1 MKLSK
6 SINASLHQSPLGT
19 LSSSRAKTNRFKISE
34 NLQVTKTEKT
44 KNSNNSNHSFLRRI
58 GTRLKHKDQDVPP
71 ELAAKVVKS
80 YILPMFENETRN
92 KFNLQRTE
100 AFGHKH
106 QFSADGTTVYSELK
120 LSEKLSKELLNL
132 ESQLIS
138 LDQQVKDNTQEKE
151 KITQENQKLELDLL
165 NSQTNVLFLTNENT
179 RLQREL
185 IGFKLSLGQIST
197 QLKKYKSLYE
207 ETRTSNEK
215 ITKQL
220 QDQKATNDIR

>member
-6 SINASLHQSPLGT
+6 SINVSLHQSPLGT
-19 LSSSRAKTNRFKISE
+19 LSSSRARTNRLKISE
-34 NLQVTKTEKT
+34 NPQITKTERT
-44 KNSNNSNHSFLRRI
+44 KNSNNSNNSFLKRI

-71 ELAAKVVKS
+71 ELAAKVVKT
-80 YILPMFENETRN
+80 YILPMFENETRYKLN
-92 KFNLQRTE
+92 TQRNDT
-100 AFGHKH
+100 FGHKH

-120 LSEKLSKELLNL
+120 LSEKLSKELFNL

-138 LDQQVKDNTQEKE
+138 LDQQVRDNTQDKE

-165 NSQTNVLFLTNENT
+165 NSQTNTLFLNNENT

-185 IGFKLSLGQIST
+185 IGFKLSLGQLST

-207 ETRTSNEK
+207 ETRISNEK

-220 QDQKATNDIR
+220 QDQKAINDIR